1 MVDTGLCKN
10 PKFRF
15 PWMKLV
21 DPKEAAT
28 SIIEAQRTGLNE
40 ASIPRFYVATE
51 KIGRLLPR
59 KAMQIANDFLDTYVD
74 SDKK

>member
-15 PWMKLV
+15 PWMKMVNPV
-21 DPKEAAT
+21 DAAA
-28 SIIEAQRTGLNE
+28 SIIEAQRTGLVE
-40 ASIPRFYVATE
+40 ASIPRFYTNVE

-59 KAMQIANDFLDTYVD
+59 KAMSAANNYLDTYVD